1 MPGARLYKVGSPY
14 NGEELDDIDIE
25 QTNDIIYIAHI
36 DHPPEKL
43 QRLAHTNWLFS
54 GITFGP
60 TNSPPTSVTATAT
73 TPNTDSANSGNAYFP
88 QAASYVVTTVSATTG
103 QESRASTAAGCTND
117 VTLKRNYN
125 TIAWT
130 AAADVDRYRVYKQE
144 NTAGYGWIGDTTD
157 VTFRDDNIDPD
168 LTDSPPVGTNP
179 FTGVGNYPSTVK
191 LFEQRLLWA
200 RTKLKPNGVFGSKS
214 ADPENMDVSRPLR
227 DSDAGAFALSGERVN
242 AVNQLV
248 ALGSKGLLCLSS
260 DGIHVAAG
268 TNGGY
273 LTFVNPVVRKETGRG
288 ASRLNPLELDAVIF
302 YQTAVGNQVQTSGYS
317 FEIDGVK
324 TSDVTIFS
332 PHFFRGYDIDWWA
345 YAAIPRSIIW
355 AGRSDG
361 KLLALTWEQD
371 QEVWGWTLC
380 ETDGFVV
387 SGTVI
392 SEGGEDRLYM
402 VVKRTIDGVDK
413 FYIERMGPVRWG
425 DATVVGD
432 GDVEDSMY
440 LDCSRRY
447 NFDPPQA
454 LLQGLEH
461 LEGRTLNALADGSV
475 VTSLTVVDGEVTLP
489 FPASTVIIGIPY
501 VSLIETL
508 PLFLDTQ
515 QGGATA
521 GRLQQAGTAYVRLLK
536 SRGVMAGPADDLLYP
551 IQPRLI
557 TTPVG
562 EADPVQTG
570 DFEVQ
575 MAPDVNTETVI
586 VIEQTKP
593 LPMTVIAVFL
603 DPIIGG

>member
-14 NGEELDDIDIE
+14 NGSELDDIDIE
-25 QTNDIIYIAHI
+25 QSNDVIFIAHV
-36 DHPPEKL
+36 DHEPTKL
-43 QRLAHTNWLFS
+43 QRLGHTEWNFS
-54 GITFGP
+54 TLMFGP
-60 TNSPPTSVTATAT
+60 TIAAPTGVTATAT
-73 TPNTDSANSGNAYFP
+73 TPNTDAANSGNAYFP
-88 QAASYVVTTVSATTG
+88 QPASYVVTSVSATTG
-103 QESRASTAAGCTND
+103 QESRASTAGSCTND

-125 TIAWT
+125 TIAWSAGT
-130 AAADVDRYRVYKQE
+130 DIDRYRVYKQE
-144 NTAGYGWIGDTTD
+144 NTAGYGWIGDT
-157 VTFRDDNIDPD
+157 VSLSFVDDNIDPD
-168 LTDSPPVGTNP
+168 LTDSPPVGNNP
-179 FTGVGNYPSTVK
+179 FSGTGNYPSTVS

-214 ADPENMDVSRPLR
+214 ADFENMDVSRPLR
-227 DSDAGAFALSGERVN
+227 DSDAGAFALVGKRVN

-248 ALGSKGLLCLSS
+248 AFGSKGLLCLSS
-260 DGIHVAAG
+260 DGIYVANG
-268 TNGGY
+268 GNGGY

-288 ASRLNPLELDAVIF
+288 ASRLNPLELDTVIF
-302 YQTAVGNQVQTSGYS
+302 YQTAVGNEVRTSGYS

-324 TSDVTIFS
+324 TTDVTIFS
-332 PHFFRGYDIDWWA
+332 PHFFRGYDIKWWA

-371 QEVWGWTLC
+371 QEVWGWTMC
-380 ETDGFVV
+380 ETDGFIV

-392 SEGGEDRLYM
+392 SEGGEDRLYLI
-402 VVKRTIDGVDK
+402 VQRTVDGEDK
-413 FYIERMGPVRWG
+413 LYIERMGPVRWG

-432 GDVEDSMY
+432 GAVEDSMY

-454 LLQGLEH
+454 LLEGLNH
-461 LEGRTLNALADGSV
+461 LEGCTVNALADGSV
-475 VTSLTVVDGEVTLP
+475 VTNLVVANGAVTLP
-489 FPASTVIIGIPY
+489 FECSTAVIGLPY

-508 PLFLDTQ
+508 PLALETQ
-515 QGGATA
+515 QGTNQ
-521 GRLQQAGTAYVRLLK
+521 GRLQQVGEAYVRLLN

-551 IQPRLI
+551 IQPRLLS
-557 TTPVG
+557 TPVG

-575 MAPDVNTETVI
+575 MSPDVNTESVI

-593 LPMTVIAVFL
+593 LPMTVIAVML
-603 DPIIGG
+603 DPIITG